1 MPKKHYKI
9 KKNKNKNKNINK
21 NNNEVH
27 IHLGNHKQHVR
38 RKTIVKKENAPK
50 KRMHKVEEKKERE
63 SKINIALFSQ
73 RCSRLRGIAR
83 FFGERRGNEERDFH
97 DRGAR
102 RGRGCGA
109 NR

>member
-38 RKTIVKKENAPK
+38 RKTIVRKLPFII
-50 KRMHKVEEKKERE
+50 V
-63 SKINIALFSQ
+63 F
-73 RCSRLRGIAR
+73 
-83 FFGERRGNEERDFH
+83 
-97 DRGAR
+97 
-102 RGRGCGA
+102 
-109 NR
+109 

>member
-38 RKTIVKKENAPK
+38 RKTIVHASEY
-50 KRMHKVEEKKERE
+50 
-63 SKINIALFSQ
+63 
-73 RCSRLRGIAR
+73 
-83 FFGERRGNEERDFH
+83 
-97 DRGAR
+97 
-102 RGRGCGA
+102 
-109 NR
+109 